1 VGRSGR
7 RLRGIASAEDLDSVS
22 WIASGG
28 ARLALAAVVLVASW
42 AATIGIAAGADGAAA
57 LFDPATVYVVH
68 LTLPPSSIAELE
80 AEPDEYV
87 AGEFS
92 IATTAGTPASEGTP
106 SAPVPVEVRLK
117 GSTSFETLDGKAAFK
132 LKFPKASRPS
142 AFGLKKMTLNNMVQ
156 DPSMVHETL
165 SYETFRAAGV
175 PAPRT
180 GFAYVYVNDED
191 YGMHLNLETLDD
203 QSLESIFGTEFDS
216 DTQHLYEGENG
227 ADVVPGGA
235 ADFQVDEGDEAS
247 FADLEALIGA
257 VNSTGSAPWS
267 ERVAPY
273 ADLQEMTRMW
283 AVEKYV
289 GHWDGYS
296 GVKETANQPNNYYLY
311 NTPQG
316 LFQMLP
322 WGTDET
328 FQSNRHIAFDG
339 RGSGSL
345 FGLCL
350 DDAACAATYWHS
362 LDATVGVAQSLDL
375 ASRAAALDS
384 MLAPWQELEQS
395 NGRFSYT
402 RAEAHAEAIE
412 AADFADLRVGEAEA
426 WLAAHQPPA
435 EEPEGET
442 PGEGGAGDGGSGG
455 SGGSGASSGSGLS
468 GSSGGSRSSGSRSAQ
483 SGSRS
488 ARSGPIA
495 AGEPSPRPR
504 LVHLHATEEGLRSR
518 LRLWTD
524 ATVSQRATF
533 ATPRGRRTACLIRA
547 RSHEAGEVVLEC
559 HFRRAARRRLHH
571 GPLRLLITTT
581 VKSNVGTKTLRSG
594 VTLPR
599 P

>member
-1 VGRSGR
+1 MDRFR
-7 RLRGIASAEDLDSVS
+7 
-22 WIASGG
+22 G
-28 ARLALAAVVLVASW
+28 ARLALAAVALVASW
-42 AATIGIAAGADGAAA
+42 AATIGTAAGADGAAA
-57 LFDPATVYVVH
+57 LFDPSTVYVVH

-92 IATTAGTPASEGTP
+92 IAATAGTPASEGTP
-106 SAPVPVEVRLK
+106 STPVAVKVRLK
-117 GSTSFETLDGKAAFK
+117 GSTSFEDLDGKAAFK
-132 LKFPKASRPS
+132 LKFAEASRPA

-165 SYETFRAAGV
+165 AYEAFRAAGV

-216 DTQHLYEGENG
+216 DSQHLYEGENG

-235 ADFQVDEGDEAS
+235 AGFQVDEGDEAS
-247 FADLEALIGA
+247 FADLEALIAA
-257 VNSTGSAPWS
+257 VNSTGPAPWS

-273 ADLQEMTRMW
+273 ADLEEMTRMW

-311 NTPQG
+311 STPLG
-316 LFQMLP
+316 LFRMLP

-384 MLAPWQELEQS
+384 LLAPWQELEQS
-395 NGRFSYT
+395 NGRFSYP

-426 WLAAHQPPA
+426 WLAVHQPPA
-435 EEPEGET
+435 EEPEGGT
-442 PGEGGAGDGGSGG
+442 PGEGGPGDGGSEGAGGASGGGASGG
-455 SGGSGASSGSGLS
+455 SGGSR
-468 GSSGGSRSSGSRSAQ
+468 SGGFQSAQ

-495 AGEPSPRPR
+495 ADEPSPRSR
-504 LVHLHATEEGLRSR
+504 LRHLHATEAELRSR

-533 ATPRGRRTACLIRA
+533 ATPKGRRTACLIRA
-547 RSHEAGEVVLEC
+547 QSHEAGEVVLEC
-559 HFRRAARRRLHH
+559 HLRRAARHRLRHA
-571 GPLRLLITTT
+571 PLTLHVTTT
-581 VKSNVGTKTLRSG
+581 VKSTARTKTLHSK
-594 VTLPR
+594 VKLKR